1 MAIQYTAEVEDE
13 ILFVTARGFDENL
26 EDVQN
31 YGMNIIGLCK
41 QCGVARV
48 LCDETALEYRLGTLD
63 TYEAGKYMS
72 ENVPILAKVAIVCN
86 PKFFY
91 EAEFFEDVVVN
102 RDLTLRFFSDIDTA
116 MHWLRGA

>member
-1 MAIQYTAEVEDE
+1 MAIQYTAEVKDD

-31 YGMNIIGLCK
+31 YGRGIIDLCK
-41 QCGVARV
+41 QSGVTLV

-72 ENVPILAKVAIVCN
+72 ENVPILARVAIVSN
-86 PKFFY
+86 PEFFSD
-91 EAEFFEDVVVN
+91 AEFFEDVVVN
-102 RDLTLRFFSDIDTA
+102 RGLTLRFFSDIDTS
-116 MHWLRGA
+116 MHWLKGA